1 MGSISVDKEEYN
13 FIKELCRMEGKKATN
28 MLRELIGLG
37 RTMLAVKRYQ
47 EEKVSLGKAAKI
59 AGITLSEFMDM
70 LSEFGIRSRV
80 SYEDYLE
87 GFENLRKIW

>member
-1 MGSISVDKEEYN
+1 MERISVDKAEYN
-13 FIKELCRMEGKKATN
+13 LIEELCKMEGKKATN
-28 MLRELIGLG
+28 VLRELIGLG

-47 EEKVSLGKAAKI
+47 EGKVSLGKAAKI

>member
-1 MGSISVDKEEYN
+1 MGSISVDEKEYN
-13 FIKELCRMEGKKATN
+13 FIEELCRMEGKKATN

>member
-1 MGSISVDKEEYN
+1 MGSISVNKEEYN
-13 FIKELCRMEGKKATN
+13 FIEELCKMEGKRATN

-47 EEKVSLGKAAKI
+47 EGKVSLGKAAKI

-70 LSEFGIRSRV
+70 LSEFGVESRV